1 MDKQLIT
8 DAEWLI
14 MKVLWRNP
22 SLTSSEI
29 IEKLKPDTTWNSKTI
44 HTLISRLVKKGIV
57 EAKKNGTFYLYSA
70 LISEEECRKV
80 ETKSFIEKMYDGSL
94 HLLVMNFLKNEKL
107 SEDEIKKL
115 KDVLDKMDE

>member
-1 MDKQLIT
+1 MDKQQIT

-70 LISEEECRKV
+70 LISEEECKKV

-115 KDVLDKMDE
+115 KDILDKMDE

>member
-1 MDKQLIT
+1 MDKQQIT

-70 LISEEECRKV
+70 LISEEECKKV

-107 SEDEIKKL
+107 SEDELKKL
-115 KDVLDKMDE
+115 KDILDKMDE